1 MSEIKCPCQSGLD
14 YSHCCEPFIE
24 GIMPAPTPL
33 ALMRSRYTSYVL
45 QKTHYLVTTWL
56 IDESLQEA
64 LTHSITE
71 SYADT
76 DWQGLHII
84 SAEPAQS
91 DDIGFVEFMAHYQE
105 HSSSRHHTLYERS
118 RFQKIAGKWY
128 YVDGIKPAYPRNDL
142 CPCGSGK
149 KYKKCCYE

>member
-1 MSEIKCPCQSGLD
+1 MSDANCPCQSGLD
-14 YSHCCEPFIE
+14 YTHCCKPFIE
-24 GIMPAPTPL
+24 GTLSAPTPL
-33 ALMRSRYTSYVL
+33 ALMRSRYTAYVL
-45 QKTHYLVTTWL
+45 QSTHYLVATWL
-56 IDESLQEA
+56 IDEA
-64 LTHSITE
+64 LRDAFTESIIE

-84 SAEPAQS
+84 SAERAQS
-91 DDIGFVEFMAHYQE
+91 DDIGFVEFMAHFQE
-105 HSSSRHHTLYERS
+105 HSTSRCHTLYERS

-128 YVDGIKPAYPRNDL
+128 YVDGTKPAYPRNDL